1 MFRKPLPVTGT
12 HKLGGSDVKRLK
24 KELAKKLRLDPDD
37 AEAIVGGKKSVLE
50 LVKSP
55 APSRVQ
61 IYLSDGAPVVIDH
74 SGKGDYELTY
84 FALWRAPGA
93 LGEPVVLRHCAVTRY
108 LVRGADLMLPGVG
121 RVPSTAVP
129 FGVGK
134 LFAVTVPGNPT
145 PLAVGETCVGSAEFD
160 PVESSG
166 KFLRIRSCYRDALW
180 AMAAAHPARPPL
192 LPNEGFL
199 EKGVVGAEESEH
211 DAGLAL
217 DEDEQDEEDGGGD
230 GGGGDGGGGVA
241 LPPNALV
248 ETSVVETSVVET
260 HETVDAMDARID
272 AAFAYAI
279 ARRVKN
285 ADLPAPSSSFW
296 GRHVSPSRAAGAPP
310 LEARRSSHKKM
321 SRVFAAFAKR
331 GWLTGKEDPR
341 TKEFVV
347 TSVRRTHADIE
358 KFLPSFDSTFETAGD
373 AEARERSDA
382 ERDADARASMYTGA
396 AAAAFAAEHKTS
408 IKRSPLVLE
417 RRFRVPASALG
428 VFQALAEAHGP
439 ERFPCSP
446 DTLYTREGA
455 AAVAEAY
462 CDLADLAAGAPS
474 RAHITLDAVLCDALF
489 KGVLRKGDP
498 YPTHAK
504 RQDALG
510 ETWLGR
516 FHPVTFVSRGARSAT
531 KKGDLAPV
539 RVESERRGG
548 DRKVT
553 RVLGFETYL
562 IEPEELRETLART
575 LATNCQV
582 ADLEATKNRAPGAK
596 AIVAAG
602 NAVEKTRVTLREHY
616 GVPDAC
622 IVTKDVFNG
631 KGKNK

>member
-145 PLAVGETCVGSAEFD
+145 PLAVGETCVGSAEFGEK
-160 PVESSG
+160 ESSG
-166 KFLRIRSCYRDALW
+166 KFLLIRSCYRDALW

-217 DEDEQDEEDGGGD
+217 DEDEEDEEDDDD
-230 GGGGDGGGGVA
+230 GGGGGGGGGA

-310 LEARRSSHKKM
+310 PGARRGPHKKM
-321 SRVFAAFAKR
+321 YRVFAAFAKR

-616 GVPDAC
+616 GVPDAN